1 MPKPRMTK
9 PLKAGAKNR
18 GVSKP
23 VPQGG
28 KSKSQKAGRK
38 KAPTRSLEDDKARFK
53 QINERLRALDTTRTK
68 AERERERAEREC
80 QDAQKEQAK
89 LQKELENLPPSPFP
103 PRFLPPPPSRS
114 LPPRQSRLPWNYLA
128 STRTWK
134 RRDTREHS
142 KRTCACDSARS
153 GQSGLPAARS
163 FESLLQ
169 PRTRRRRRWP
179 ALASWVR
186 RRANKQR

>member
-1 MPKPRMTK
+1 MNRRVPATQALEAKEGVGENRLRGTDAMPKPRMTK

-89 LQKELENLPPSPFP
+89 LQKELEKLTKEGSAGAGKKRIGEGSAGAGRKVIKEGSHSAGTGKKKTNGGADAALLKVSKLHCH
-103 PRFLPPPPSRS
+103 R
-114 LPPRQSRLPWNYLA
+114 RQPLM
-128 STRTWK
+128 
-134 RRDTREHS
+134 
-142 KRTCACDSARS
+142 
-153 GQSGLPAARS
+153 
-163 FESLLQ
+163 
-169 PRTRRRRRWP
+169 
-179 ALASWVR
+179 
-186 RRANKQR
+186 

>member
-1 MPKPRMTK
+1 MTK

-89 LQKELENLPPSPFP
+89 LQKELENPPPSPFP

-114 LPPRQSRLPWNYLA
+114 LPPRQSRLPWNFLRTFSSTRPVSKTDVIRA
-128 STRTWK
+128 ST
-134 RRDTREHS
+134 
-142 KRTCACDSARS
+142 ASARAHVI
-153 GQSGLPAARS
+153 LPAAGNRDCPRPGVS
-163 FESLLQ
+163 RVCCSPEPDGDGAGLL
-169 PRTRRRRRWP
+169 
-179 ALASWVR
+179 
-186 RRANKQR
+186 